1 MRAVLL
7 LLALAGAVFTAQW
20 HRNGNNDLLNN
31 WNVNQDRDI
40 LNAHSIMMPFTE
52 GLKSPNKTKALRYL
66 NYYCKYM
73 DCDFNTKECDD
84 FVSKDLAS
92 KMVYD
97 IDSARETGGILRIH
111 VILSAANPKTDP
123 TKWFLTFWCQEDK
136 INGIINF
143 GC

>member
-7 LLALAGAVFTAQW
+7 LLALAGAVSTAQW
-20 HRNGNNDLLNN
+20 HRNGNNDLPNN
-31 WNVNQDRDI
+31 WNVNRDT

-52 GLKSPNKTKALRYL
+52 GLKSPNKTVALRYL

-73 DCDFNTKECDD
+73 DCDFNKKDCDD

-97 IDSARETGGILRIH
+97 IDSARETGGILHIN

-123 TKWFLTFWCQEDK
+123 TKWFLMFWCQDDV
-136 INGIINF
+136 ITGISHF